1 MSNLRSD
8 VPLLEVN
15 NLETHFLTRAGT
27 IKAVNNVTFDIEAGE
42 VLGIVGE
49 SGCGKSVTALSLMRL
64 IPDPPGRI
72 IGGEIKFNGV
82 DLLRQSDQDMRSIRG
97 RRMSMIFQEP
107 MTSLNPV
114 LNIGRQLTEVL
125 ELHLKLTH
133 NAAMTRAAELLEM
146 VGMSD
151 PATRLRSYAHQ
162 FSGGMR
168 QRVMIAMAVSCNPQL
183 LIADEAT
190 TALDVTIQAQI
201 LELIHGLTSELGMS
215 LIIIS
220 HNLGVIARYAD
231 RVNVMYA
238 GRITESASAEEI
250 FRNPRHPYTVGLLKT
265 VPQIDGPISEFLSP
279 IPGEIP
285 DLANLPAGCSFHA
298 RCKWKTLKCESSIPS
313 AVELSAKHEVACWEH
328 ERVQIGQEP
337 TVQ

>member
-1 MSNLRSD
+1 M
-8 VPLLEVN
+8 PLLEVN
-15 NLETHFLTRAGT
+15 NLETHFRTRSGT

-42 VLGIVGE
+42 VLGVVGE

-72 IGGEIKFNGV
+72 VGGEIKFNGV
-82 DLLRQSDQDMRSIRG
+82 DLLRLSNKDMRSIRG
-97 RRMSMIFQEP
+97 RRISMIFQEP

-114 LNIGRQLTEVL
+114 LSIGQQLTEVL

-133 NAAMTRAAELLEM
+133 NSATARAVELLEM
-146 VGMSD
+146 VGMPD
-151 PATRLRSYAHQ
+151 PVVRLRAYAHQ

-168 QRVMIAMAVSCNPQL
+168 QRVMVAMAVACNPQL

-201 LELIHGLTSELGMS
+201 LELIHGLTADSNMALM
-215 LIIIS
+215 IIS

-238 GRITESASAEEI
+238 GQISESSSAEDL
-250 FRNPRHPYTVGLLKT
+250 FRNPRHPYTVGLLNT
-265 VPQIDGPISEFLSP
+265 IPQIDGPTSEYLSP
-279 IPGEIP
+279 IPGDIP
-285 DLANLPAGCSFHA
+285 DLAHLPAGCSFHP
-298 RCKWKTLKCESSIPS
+298 RCNWKTSKCELTPPS
-313 AVELSAKHEVACWEH
+313 LVELNVKHKVACWEQ
-328 ERVQIGQEP
+328 ERVQRKQEP
-337 TVQ
+337 TA